1 MALCGH
7 MRIHPRRPG
16 QRRRIHPRRPGQR
29 RRIHPRRPG
38 QRRRVRERMHF
49 VMVAQENARPAA
61 IFDLNEPPALMED
74 QENGGL
80 PYLNVVPAVMVE
92 AQGNGRVPD
101 LNMLPEP
108 EDDQV

>member
-1 MALCGH
+1 
-7 MRIHPRRPG
+7 
-16 QRRRIHPRRPGQR
+16 
-29 RRIHPRRPG
+29 
-38 QRRRVRERMHF
+38 MHIF
-49 VMVAQENARPAA
+49 SFEQMQFAMVAQQENARPAA
-61 IFDLNEPPALMED
+61 RFDLNEPPDLMED

-80 PYLNVVPAVMVE
+80 PDLNVVPAVMGE